1 MLEVCKEVCMA
12 WRISHGVSAFEAVRF
27 ILHSCC
33 KAPNF
38 IFVSMLAAND
48 SNQGVSNMKRRKKG
62 KWKIEKEKQ
71 MLEERFIVD

>member
-38 IFVSMLAAND
+38 IFVSMLATNN
-48 SNQGVSNMKRRKKG
+48 SNQGVSNMEKEKKG

-71 MLEERFIVD
+71 MLEERFTVD